1 MIYRFE
7 LKVIKHNFIHNLLK
21 LKFKKKKKK
30 KKSLELFELLAI
42 LLDMCC
48 LLVPYTPTQKN
59 L

>member
-1 MIYRFE
+1 MIYIFE

-21 LKFKKKKKK
+21 WHFKKKKE
-30 KKSLELFELLAI
+30 KSLELFELLAI